1 MKNYLWV
8 AIEKFGG
15 VFLKVIGMILLA
27 RILTPTDFG
36 LFGMIFVISALGQ
49 VFVDSGMGGALI
61 KKKYAT
67 ECDYITVF
75 SFNIFV
81 SSAIWLMLYFTSD
94 VIAKFYNEERISQL
108 VPLLG
113 LVLVIRSLTLV
124 PVTKLTKELNFKV
137 QSNISLVSYIIAFI
151 FGYIMAMRGFGVYAL
166 VYMSIFE
173 VTIYCFLIFYYSK
186 YKPKIGFNVQSFK
199 ELYPF
204 GVKLSMASVIR
215 TVYENALN
223 VLIGK
228 FFGPQLLGFYYQ
240 ASKIN
245 DVFIG
250 TTTNVINKA
259 AFPILVHYTDNKVI
273 MKIKMQTLLSNVC
286 WLTFVVCVLLSSN
299 SKEIILITFG
309 EQWITSAWMLEIISL
324 AGFGMILEA
333 TTRCF
338 LKSHGLAGT
347 ILMLE
352 FKKRFIGLMIILLSS
367 FGDIRHMLLAYV
379 LTTIVSSVL
388 NMLKVSEMIGYT
400 FLEQVRD
407 IYKPFIASL
416 LTYFLISVLR
426 HIDVSGYLL
435 SILLTLFFPSVFY
448 LLLLYFFSPITKLR
462 R

>member
-186 YKPKIGFNVQSFK
+186 YKPKIGFNVQS
-199 ELYPF
+199 
-204 GVKLSMASVIR
+204 
-215 TVYENALN
+215 TV
-223 VLIGK
+223 
-228 FFGPQLLGFYYQ
+228 
-240 ASKIN
+240 
-245 DVFIG
+245 
-250 TTTNVINKA
+250 
-259 AFPILVHYTDNKVI
+259 H
-273 MKIKMQTLLSNVC
+273 
-286 WLTFVVCVLLSSN
+286 
-299 SKEIILITFG
+299 
-309 EQWITSAWMLEIISL
+309 
-324 AGFGMILEA
+324 
-333 TTRCF
+333 
-338 LKSHGLAGT
+338 
-347 ILMLE
+347 
-352 FKKRFIGLMIILLSS
+352 
-367 FGDIRHMLLAYV
+367 
-379 LTTIVSSVL
+379 
-388 NMLKVSEMIGYT
+388 
-400 FLEQVRD
+400 
-407 IYKPFIASL
+407 
-416 LTYFLISVLR
+416 
-426 HIDVSGYLL
+426 
-435 SILLTLFFPSVFY
+435 
-448 LLLLYFFSPITKLR
+448 
-462 R
+462 